1 MNMFNE
7 KKFDERLKYE
17 KNEEPQTVI
26 LNFLENLLQEDKELY
41 YETTLTL

>member
-1 MNMFNE
+1 MNIFDE

-26 LNFLENLLQEDKELY
+26 LNFLENLLEEDKEPY
-41 YETTLTL
+41 YETTFTL